1 MGTTV
6 CQWSYKQHFWEDLN
20 LSAQGKSVN
29 AAFTFCCT
37 REGENSFLVSSFQV
51 YEMPRMTSYT
61 KSWRSLQL
69 RISTSCVAFR
79 CLRRLVKTNINPKC
93 MLKLK
98 KHEYTIR
105 YAIDLSKTWS
115 VSVIV
120 FMWVLHC
127 STLRERKKEIYFLA
141 LVMDQS
147 DIGIGVDCRVK
158 PLGPYINLLLGRFV
172 VEFISII
179 PLNVTTSIR
188 VV

>member
-6 CQWSYKQHFWEDLN
+6 CQWSYKDLN

-29 AAFTFCCT
+29 AAFTFCRT

-69 RISTSCVAFR
+69 RISTNCVVFR

-98 KHEYTIR
+98 KHEYNYYTICYR
-105 YAIDLSKTWS
+105 PFYDL
-115 VSVIV
+115 
-120 FMWVLHC
+120 
-127 STLRERKKEIYFLA
+127 
-141 LVMDQS
+141 
-147 DIGIGVDCRVK
+147 IGVSDCLYVGFT
-158 PLGPYINLLLGRFV
+158 LFYIKGEKKRDLLPGF
-172 VEFISII
+172 SHG
-179 PLNVTTSIR
+179 SIR
-188 VV
+188 HWYWSGL

>member
-6 CQWSYKQHFWEDLN
+6 CQWSYKDLN

-69 RISTSCVAFR
+69 RISTNCVAFR

-98 KHEYTIR
+98 NTNITTIR
-105 YAIDLSKTWS
+105 YAIDLSMTSS

-147 DIGIGVDCRVK
+147 DIGNGVDCRVK

-188 VV
+188 VL